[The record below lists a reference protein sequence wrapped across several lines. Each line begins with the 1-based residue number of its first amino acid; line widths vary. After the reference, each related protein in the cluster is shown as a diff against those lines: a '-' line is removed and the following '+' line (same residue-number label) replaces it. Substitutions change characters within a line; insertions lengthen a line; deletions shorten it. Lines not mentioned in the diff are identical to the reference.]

1 MSDRS
6 AMIVMVKM
14 IKAKIEEQK
23 LCLEMVDDPKT
34 KELIKNRITQLDIE
48 LGLYLNKLNYR
59 EEASS

>member
-6 AMIVMVKM
+6 AMMVMVEM
-14 IKAKIEEQK
+14 LKAKIEEQK

-34 KELIKNRITQLDIE
+34 KELIKNRITALDIE

-59 EEASS
+59 

>member
-23 LCLEMVDDPKT
+23 LCLEMTDDPKT

-59 EEASS
+59 

>member
-1 MSDRS
+1 MSDR
-6 AMIVMVKM
+6 AGMIVMVKM

-59 EEASS
+59 

>member
-34 KELIKNRITQLDIE
+34 KELIKNRITQLDVE

-59 EEASS
+59 

>member
-1 MSDRS
+1 MSDRA

-23 LCLEMVDDPKT
+23 LCLEMVDDPKI

-59 EEASS
+59 

>member
-23 LCLEMVDDPKT
+23 LCLEMIDDPKT

-59 EEASS
+59 

>member
-1 MSDRS
+1 MSDRN

-48 LGLYLNKLNYR
+48 LGLYLNKLNYK
-59 EEASS
+59 

>member
-1 MSDRS
+1 MSDR
-6 AMIVMVKM
+6 ATMIVMVKM

-59 EEASS
+59 

>member
-1 MSDRS
+1 MGDRS

-48 LGLYLNKLNYR
+48 LGLYLNKLNYKY
-59 EEASS
+59 

>member
-1 MSDRS
+1 MSDRN

-23 LCLEMVDDPKT
+23 LCLEMVDDPKI

-59 EEASS
+59 

>member
-1 MSDRS
+1 MSDRN

-59 EEASS
+59 

>member
-1 MSDRS
+1 MGDRS
-6 AMIVMVKM
+6 VMIVMVKM

-59 EEASS
+59 

>member
-6 AMIVMVKM
+6 AMMVMVKM

-59 EEASS
+59 

>member
-23 LCLEMVDDPKT
+23 LCLEMTDDPKM

-48 LGLYLNKLNYR
+48 LGLCLNKLNYR
-59 EEASS
+59 

>member
-1 MSDRS
+1 MSDRK
-6 AMIVMVKM
+6 AMMVMVKM

-23 LCLEMVDDPKT
+23 LCLEMVDDPKI

-59 EEASS
+59 

>member
-6 AMIVMVKM
+6 AMMVMVKM

-34 KELIKNRITQLDIE
+34 KELIKNRITQLDVE

-59 EEASS
+59 

>member
-1 MSDRS
+1 MGDRS

-34 KELIKNRITQLDIE
+34 TELIKNRITQLDIE
-48 LGLYLNKLNYR
+48 LGLYLNKLNYKY
-59 EEASS
+59 

>member
-14 IKAKIEEQK
+14 IKAKMEEQK
-23 LCLEMVDDPKT
+23 LCLEMTDDPKM

-59 EEASS
+59 

>member
-6 AMIVMVKM
+6 AMIVMVTM

-34 KELIKNRITQLDIE
+34 KELIKNRITQLDVE
-48 LGLYLNKLNYR
+48 LGLYLNRLNYR
-59 EEASS
+59 

>member
-1 MSDRS
+1 MSDRT

-23 LCLEMVDDPKT
+23 LCLEVMDDPKT

-59 EEASS
+59 

>member
-1 MSDRS
+1 MSDRN
-6 AMIVMVKM
+6 AMIVMAKM

-59 EEASS
+59 

>member
-34 KELIKNRITQLDIE
+34 KELIKNRITQLDVE
-48 LGLYLNKLNYR
+48 LGLYLNRLNYR
-59 EEASS
+59 

>member
-1 MSDRS
+1 MSDRT

-59 EEASS
+59 

>member
-6 AMIVMVKM
+6 SVIVMVKM

-59 EEASS
+59 

>member
-1 MSDRS
+1 MSDRR
-6 AMIVMVKM
+6 AMMVKVKM

-23 LCLEMVDDPKT
+23 LCLEMTDDPKM

-59 EEASS
+59 

>member
-1 MSDRS
+1 MSDRA

-14 IKAKIEEQK
+14 IKAKIEEQR
-23 LCLEMVDDPKT
+23 LCLEMVDDPKI

-59 EEASS
+59 

>member
-1 MSDRS
+1 MIDRS
-6 AMIVMVKM
+6 AMMVMVKM

-59 EEASS
+59 

>member
-23 LCLEMVDDPKT
+23 LCLEMADDPKM
-34 KELIKNRITQLDIE
+34 KELIKNRITQLDVE
-48 LGLYLNKLNYR
+48 LGLYLNRLNYR
-59 EEASS
+59 

>member
-6 AMIVMVKM
+6 SMIVMVKM

-59 EEASS
+59 

>member
-1 MSDRS
+1 MSDRR
-6 AMIVMVKM
+6 AMLVMVKM

-23 LCLEMVDDPKT
+23 LCLEMTDDPKM

-59 EEASS
+59 